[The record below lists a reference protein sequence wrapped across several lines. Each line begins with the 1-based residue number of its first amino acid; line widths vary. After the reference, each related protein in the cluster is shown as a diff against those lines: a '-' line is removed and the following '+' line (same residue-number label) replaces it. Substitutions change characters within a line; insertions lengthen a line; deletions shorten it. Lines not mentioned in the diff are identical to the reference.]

1 MARPIF
7 WVCAALLFLGV
18 PAAAAA
24 AWCEA
29 PHQQQPRAAQ
39 PPAGRGDKNDK
50 PGEHDAQQ
58 QQRPKWWLDPKLR
71 AELKITDQQS
81 SLVDQIWQSSR
92 PQLRDSWM
100 QLEKLEATLAEMT
113 QDDKVDET
121 TVIAQIDKVEQMRA
135 EANKRRTVMI
145 YRMNKV
151 LKPEQRAKVRALY
164 ERPQPGKHDGSR

>member
-1 MARPIF
+1 
-7 WVCAALLFLGV
+7 
-18 PAAAAA
+18 
-24 AWCEA
+24 
-29 PHQQQPRAAQ
+29 
-39 PPAGRGDKNDK
+39 
-50 PGEHDAQQ
+50 
-58 QQRPKWWLDPKLR
+58 
-71 AELKITDQQS
+71 
-81 SLVDQIWQSSR
+81 
-92 PQLRDSWM
+92 M